1 MEIDNRKE
9 NAKLSKILVI
19 AEKPAAGRDIAR
31 VLGVTED
38 NGSYME
44 NDEYIVTW
52 AAGHLVEL
60 KNPDDVNEKY
70 KKWNVDD
77 IPLPADNGLK
87 VKESGKAQFNVI
99 RKLIA
104 RDDIEYLINAGDA
117 GREGLLIQEWIY
129 QMARMF

>member
-1 MEIDNRKE
+1 
-9 NAKLSKILVI
+9 
-19 AEKPAAGRDIAR
+19 
-31 VLGVTED
+31 
-38 NGSYME
+38 ME

-104 RDDIEYLINAGDA
+104 RDDIEYLINAGDV
-117 GREGLLIQEWIY
+117 G
-129 QMARMF
+129 

>member
-38 NGSYME
+38 NRSYME

-104 RDDIEYLINAGDA
+104 RDDIEYLINAGDV
-117 GREGLLIQEWIY
+117 E
-129 QMARMF
+129 